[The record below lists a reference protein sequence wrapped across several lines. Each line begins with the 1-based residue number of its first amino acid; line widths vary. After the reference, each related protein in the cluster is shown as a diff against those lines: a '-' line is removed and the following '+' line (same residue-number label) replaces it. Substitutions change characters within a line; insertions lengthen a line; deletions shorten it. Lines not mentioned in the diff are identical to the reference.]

1 MKDLYAGL
9 FGARGL
15 FSITG
20 LGLLLTWIYGLLL
33 GDTSFYFWFHMGFG
47 CSLVVVAIVYRN
59 RTKFVCNRALSWV
72 CVFVM
77 SSVPLF
83 LTFPQLLTSAFSVG
97 FGLLSGAGAAY
108 LFSLWF
114 YLYCTFDA
122 KPAVNL
128 VLLCMVFSAFIRLVL
143 VLLLNIWPLLVYI
156 TLLLLPVGSLILML
170 KTASLLKYRFKQPS
184 RQSGTRHTHPEAT
197 VAVESRGM
205 IGASATRSS
214 PSRNAWPALI
224 ALTLELFFYGLVFG
238 VLHNVIADWSAS
250 TGAHIL
256 GQIFRL
262 VLPLVL
268 LLWVNAHGDNTR
280 HRVLVMR
287 ALLLSTA
294 FFALV
299 LVFFGKAVDIVAPAI
314 ILAARNLVATLLYL
328 TMFRVLR
335 DIRNPYVVY
344 SLGRAT
350 YELALVGGLFLLSQ
364 AGIAETIT
372 GLPANMIYF
381 IVACVFLL
389 LLNSFSRTTSS
400 LRREITVDKKCIGA
414 TSFDEQC
421 LEIGKRFRLTEREI
435 EVMQFLCSGRSKKQI
450 AGKLYLSED
459 TVRYHTKQIYRKL
472 NVHSKQQLLDRIGL
486 K

>member
-1 MKDLYAGL
+1 LKDLYAGL

-33 GDTSFYFWFHMGFG
+33 GSTDFYFWFHMGFG

-59 RTKFVCNRALSWV
+59 QTKFVCNHLLSWA
-72 CVFVM
+72 CVLAM

-83 LTFPQLLTSAFSVG
+83 LTFPHLLTPAFSVC

-128 VLLCMVFSAFIRLVL
+128 VLLCMVFSAFIRLAL
-143 VLLLNIWPLLVYI
+143 VLLLGVWPLSVYAA
-156 TLLLLPVGSLILML
+156 LLLLPVGSLIFML
-170 KTASLLKYRFKQPS
+170 KTASLLKYRSKQA
-184 RQSGTRHTHPEAT
+184 GDRHARPET
-197 VAVESRGM
+197 TITVESRGM
-205 IGASATRSS
+205 IGTSATESS
-214 PSRNAWPALI
+214 PSRDAWPALI
-224 ALTLELFFYGLVFG
+224 ALTLELFFYGLTFG
-238 VLHNVIADWSAS
+238 VLHNVIADWSTS
-250 TGAHIL
+250 TGAHML

-268 LLWVNAHGDNTR
+268 QLWVNAHGANTR
-280 HRVLVMR
+280 RRVLVMR
-287 ALLLSTA
+287 TLLLSTT

-299 LVFFGKAVDIVAPAI
+299 LAFFGKAVDVVAPAI

-344 SLGRAT
+344 NLGRAT
-350 YELALVGGLFLLSQ
+350 YEFALVGGLFLLSQ
-364 AGIAETIT
+364 AGLAEIIAD
-372 GLPANMIYF
+372 LPTNIVYF

-400 LRREITVDKKCIGA
+400 LRREIVVDEKHVET
-414 TSFDEQC
+414 TSSDKQC

-435 EVMQFLCSGRSKKQI
+435 EIMQFLCSGRSKKQI
-450 AGKLYLSED
+450 AGRLYLSED

-472 NVHSKQQLLDRIGL
+472 DVHNKQQLLDRIGL

>member
-1 MKDLYAGL
+1 MYAGL

-15 FSITG
+15 LSITG

-33 GDTSFYFWFHMGFG
+33 GDTDFYFWFHMGFG
-47 CSLVVVAIVYRN
+47 CSLVVVAIVYRKQ
-59 RTKFVCNRALSWV
+59 TQFVCSRVLSWA
-72 CVFVM
+72 CVLAM

-83 LTFPQLLTSAFSVG
+83 LVFPHLLTPVFSVSC
-97 FGLLSGAGAAY
+97 GLLSGAGSAY
-108 LFSLWF
+108 LFALWF

-128 VLLCMVFSAFIRLVL
+128 VLLTMVFSACIRLAL
-143 VLLLNIWPLLVYI
+143 VLLLGIWPLIVYAA
-156 TLLLLPVGSLILML
+156 LLLLPVGSLLLML
-170 KTASLLKYRFKQPS
+170 KMASLSKYRSDQTSKQTSGRRS
-184 RQSGTRHTHPEAT
+184 RLMTP
-197 VAVESRGM
+197 ESRGM
-205 IGASATRSS
+205 IGALS
-214 PSRNAWPALI
+214 PPAENSVFSLPRGARLALV
-224 ALTLELFFYGLVFG
+224 ALTLELIFYGLVFG
-238 VLHNVIADWSAS
+238 ILHNVIADWSTS
-250 TGAHIL
+250 TGAHML

-280 HRVLVMR
+280 NRALVMR
-287 ALLLSTA
+287 VLLLFTA

-299 LVFFGKAVDIVAPAI
+299 LVFFGKAVDVVVPAI
-314 ILAARNLVATLLYL
+314 ILAARNLVTTLLYL

-335 DIRNPYVVY
+335 DIRNSYVVY

-350 YELALVGGLFLLSQ
+350 YELALVAGLFLLSQ
-364 AGIAETIT
+364 AGFAEMIA
-372 GLPANMIYF
+372 GLPANIVYF

-400 LRREITVDKKCIGA
+400 LRREIAVEERHIET